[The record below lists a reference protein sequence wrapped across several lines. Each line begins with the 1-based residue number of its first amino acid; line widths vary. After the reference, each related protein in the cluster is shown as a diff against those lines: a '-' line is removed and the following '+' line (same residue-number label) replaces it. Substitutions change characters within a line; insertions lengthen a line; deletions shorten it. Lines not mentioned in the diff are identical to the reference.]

1 MRSSTIDPPPD
12 SIRVDETART
22 TTIAAA
28 ATTTTTT
35 AATIRLRVSNLG
47 GFPPYHDI
55 EISPSST
62 LLDLKMEIE
71 KRTSLPPPYQ
81 RLIAKRKRMDDD
93 AMVLGTGAIG
103 DHGGDGR
110 GDGSSGSPSG
120 TSSSVFRIG
129 IGLVDGEKV
138 LLLHSPLYERDRDG
152 IQKLNAHI
160 DEIVKIDDARTAGT
174 MNDKTVQELIIQV
187 CCKLDCVET
196 NGSEALRMMRK
207 ATIRRAEGV
216 ARMSEKAN
224 KRAVD
229 RCSEEVKRGKDP

>member
-1 MRSSTIDPPPD
+1 MRRSQSPSP
-12 SIRVDETART
+12 SGVIRADEMAK
-22 TTIAAA
+22 
-28 ATTTTTT
+28 TTTT

-93 AMVLGTGAIG
+93 TMVLGTRVIG
-103 DHGGDGR
+103 DGEGGGDG
-110 GDGSSGSPSG
+110 SGTTSG
-120 TSSSVFRIG
+120 TSSSVLGIG

-138 LLLHSPLYERDRDG
+138 LLLHSPLYEKDRGG
-152 IQKLNAHI
+152 IDKLNEHI
-160 DEIVKIDDARTAGT
+160 VEIDRINAARASGT

-224 KRAVD
+224 KRAAD
-229 RCSEEVKRGKDP
+229 RISEGAKRGVDP